1 MLALLHLVA
10 LSAASGQSAPG
21 DGGVAAARGLLT
33 RLLPDHADSFRLE
46 ARAPSACKGKTAKC
60 FGYASALPGP
70 KVAVYGT
77 SGVELAMGIN
87 HYLKYVG
94 NVSVS
99 WEQTGGN
106 QLSLPPRLPA
116 PPSAVHVE
124 RSTELHYYANVCT
137 FSYSFVWYSLADW
150 VREIDWMALQGIN
163 LPLAYTGQEAVYQKL
178 YNQFGISN
186 ESLSESGLITQRV
199 PEVPQDPLTPPSR
212 PRGASSPGSLK
223 RVKTLLRPP
232 DFCLGDLWLSG
243 SYHPRSEYFGGP
255 ACLAWNRGQ
264 GLLAWRGVGRWTSRG
279 CPRSRTRRACRRAGS
294 TGSGSCRLAAGRW
307 SR

>member
-10 LSAASGQSAPG
+10 LSAACGQSAPG

-94 NVSVS
+94 NVSVN

-116 PPSAVHVE
+116 PPSAVHMIRALDRAALLRE
-124 RSTELHYYANVCT
+124 RLH
-137 FSYSFVWYSLADW
+137 
-150 VREIDWMALQGIN
+150 LQLQLRVV
-163 LPLAYTGQEAVYQKL
+163 LPRGLGARDRLDGPAGHQPPARLHRPGGRLPEAVQSVRHLQREPVRVRADNSKGPGGPTGPL
-178 YNQFGISN
+178 DTPFQTPRGI
-186 ESLSESGLITQRV
+186 LSGLT
-199 PEVPQDPLTPPSR
+199 
-212 PRGASSPGSLK
+212 
-223 RVKTLLRPP
+223 KTR
-232 DFCLGDLWLSG
+232 
-243 SYHPRSEYFGGP
+243 
-255 ACLAWNRGQ
+255 
-264 GLLAWRGVGRWTSRG
+264 
-279 CPRSRTRRACRRAGS
+279 
-294 TGSGSCRLAAGRW
+294 
-307 SR
+307 